1 MIPVGISNDLRPA
14 FRPVPGAFENWRLP
28 LCPQMFSWVSVL
40 RVCFQFWPFSPW
52 GGPVHPSPT
61 TCFLLV
67 IILPFPFLICAE
79 TEKFLV
85 EPKFIKGISL
95 LGITDSQQQANWGTR
110 AGRILVKTQLVKS
123 LFMGN
128 INTIN
133 RKLTGHR
140 LKQHI
145 PLFQLRLKKFFFLVW
160 TIFEVFIEFLS
171 FFFYWISYSIVFV
184 AYILVV
190 RSWGMWVLAPQPG
203 IELAPPALEDE
214 IFTTGPPGKS
224 PVEIFSLYAFFSPLP
239 YFFEYPLPP
248 IIRKHTLIK
257 LLENTKKAQ
266 RRK

>member
-1 MIPVGISNDLRPA
+1 MIPVGISSDLRPA

-40 RVCFQFWPFSPW
+40 RVCFQFWPFSPR
-52 GGPVHPSPT
+52 GGPVHPSST

-67 IILPFPFLICAE
+67 IIPPFPFLICAE

-145 PLFQLRLKKFFFLVW
+145 PFFQLRLKKFFFGVDHFWSLYW
-160 TIFEVFIEFLS
+160 IS
-171 FFFYWISYSIVFV
+171 FFFFFIVF
-184 AYILVV
+184 LT
-190 RSWGMWVLAPQPG
+190 VL
-203 IELAPPALEDE
+203 
-214 IFTTGPPGKS
+214 F
-224 PVEIFSLYAFFSPLP
+224 
-239 YFFEYPLPP
+239 
-248 IIRKHTLIK
+248 
-257 LLENTKKAQ
+257 LLLTFLLLGREACES
-266 RRK
+266 